1 MYNVY
6 PGWDGLSANNNPD
19 IVDKER
25 WLYDWQQV
33 VLYLYSFS
41 EAETIRV
48 LSNQLTF
55 NDFFNDLKW
64 PLVIWKL
71 LLHP

>member
-55 NDFFNDLKW
+55 NDFFVGFLGC
-64 PLVIWKL
+64 
-71 LLHP
+71 

>member
-55 NDFFNDLKW
+55 QR
-64 PLVIWKL
+64 
-71 LLHP
+71 